1 MEQASTAAFVGIELL
16 LGAAAVALIRR
27 HDRPPVG
34 QVVRRPDGTQEV
46 RIVVEGRYRPERID
60 LAIGV
65 PAVLRFD
72 RREDD
77 PCSELLVCEL
87 LPNVYRLAPHT
98 ETTIRFT
105 PFAPGT
111 YVFTCGL
118 GMYSGW
124 MVVHPDRAS

>member
-1 MEQASTAAFVGIELL
+1 MAAFIGADLL
-16 LGAAAVALIRR
+16 LGGAALFLIRR

-34 QVVRRPDGTQEV
+34 RVVRRSDGTQEV
-46 RIVVEGRYRPERID
+46 RIVVERRYRPERIE
-60 LAIGV
+60 LTAGV

-77 PCSELLVCEL
+77 PCSELLISEL
-87 LPNVYRLAPHT
+87 FPSVHRLAPHA
-98 ETTIRFT
+98 ETAVPFT
-105 PFAPGT
+105 PSAPGT

-124 MVVHPDRAS
+124 IVVRPAPAR